1 LITEYSQLQ
10 ILRAIKDNISQP
22 KMAKEIG
29 YSIGKVN
36 FILKELAKKGLIKME
51 NFANSNNKS
60 KYRYLLTEDG
70 LKEKIDLTKK
80 FIERKK
86 AEYEELQKELEI
98 AESGKSGIE
107 NG

>member
-1 LITEYSQLQ
+1 MITEYSQLQ
-10 ILRAIKDNISQP
+10 ILRAIKDNTSQP
-22 KMAKEIG
+22 KIAKEVG

-51 NFANSNNKS
+51 NFASSNNKS

-86 AEYEELQKELEI
+86 VEYEQLQKELK
-98 AESGKSGIE
+98 AIE